1 MIALN
6 EDINSLNISQK
17 HIIQAIKQIKPVIT
31 KEMISYFENFA
42 KNVDS

>member
-6 EDINSLNISQK
+6 EDINALHVSQG

-31 KEMISYFENFA
+31 KEMIKYFEDFA
-42 KNVDS
+42 KNVEL

>member
-17 HIIQAIKQIKPVIT
+17 NIIQAIKQIKPVIT
-31 KEMISYFENFA
+31 KEMINYFEDFA